1 MRLAPADIFGLGRL
15 GQSFFVSGE
24 IASDEAAWTP

>member
-1 MRLAPADIFGLGRL
+1 MRLAPADIFGL